1 MPNGKLYLVN
11 GKLYFSLCFTFF
23 NQFLQLFVEIVIL
36 FRFEF
41 RVVHLLADVNHF
53 LEVIHY
59 LIEVVELKFRM
70 ADVDNHVQ
78 DFFLTFH
85 GSYGVNLVESI
96 LLQDNEVNQFRF
108 PEGYV
113 IFHGYT
119 VIAENVDLPGPDA
132 FPMDLSS
139 IISNFYGRAGYVYCP
154 RFRKTPSILS
164 RSFCRPS

>member
-1 MPNGKLYLVN
+1 
-11 GKLYFSLCFTFF
+11 
-23 NQFLQLFVEIVIL
+23 
-36 FRFEF
+36 
-41 RVVHLLADVNHF
+41 
-53 LEVIHY
+53 
-59 LIEVVELKFRM
+59 M

-119 VIAENVDLPGPDA
+119 VIAENVDLLRNFLTALQTGLDFVYLAHPFAVDTLGY
-132 FPMDLSS
+132 
-139 IISNFYGRAGYVYCP
+139 IILEFG
-154 RFRKTPSILS
+154 ILDI
-164 RSFCRPS
+164 FGI